1 MRLTRKTASDDLT
14 SFRERHGYTL
24 EKLSDKTG
32 VSKSTLIAIE
42 AGRGNIQAKTIF
54 KLNQFIIKVEPCTE
68 AM

>member
-1 MRLTRKTASDDLT
+1 MEFTRKNIQNDLI

-54 KLNQFIIKVEPCTE
+54 KLNQYIKKVEPCTE